1 MPDKRLLAVAS
12 LVRCG
17 SVVADIG
24 TDHAYL
30 PVYLVQN
37 GICPHAVAADLRQGP
52 LDSARAHIAAA
63 GLSAVIDARL
73 GDGLAPIAPAEVDDI
88 VIAGMG
94 GDTVAAIL
102 AACDWVRDGRYNLVL
117 QPMTHPERVRAW
129 LLQNG
134 FSITAE
140 APVWEGRR
148 FYHVMAASYTAAAP
162 VCDEAA
168 WYIGGMTAE
177 QAAPYWRRLAQN
189 CRRRAALVAQ
199 DGERERLTALAKRL
213 DAAADDL

>member
-30 PVYLVQN
+30 PVHLVQS

-63 GLSAVIDARL
+63 GLSGAIEVRM
-73 GDGLAPIAPAEVDDI
+73 GDGLAPIAPTEVDDI

-102 AACDWVRDGRYNLVL
+102 AACDWIGDGRYNLVL
-117 QPMTHPERVRAW
+117 QPMTHPERTRAW

-148 FYHVMAASYTAAAP
+148 FYHVMAARYTAAAP
-162 VCDEAA
+162 VSDEAA
-168 WYIGGMTAE
+168 WYIGGMTAA

-189 CRRRAALVAQ
+189 CRRRAALVPA
-199 DGERERLTALAKRL
+199 EREAQTALAVRL